1 MGRLSFLAVGV
12 ASREIL
18 IMDRTKLHIFLLWVT
33 VIYQLVLIVLVTP
46 AQLLDLVELPAF
58 VVVTCLAWKYF
69 RS

>member
-1 MGRLSFLAVGV
+1 
-12 ASREIL
+12 
-18 IMDRTKLHIFLLWVT
+18 MDRTKLHIFLLWVT
-33 VIYQLVLIVLVTP
+33 VIYQLVLIVLMTP